1 MENKSNEKHLHLQV
15 KQETLTEEGTFT
27 GYASIF
33 GNKDSYNDI
42 VQKGAFTNSLRDR
55 KVKLLWQH
63 CPNKPIGKFT
73 KIYEDD
79 KGLFVEGQLF
89 LDIQLAQEAY
99 SLLKNDGID
108 GISIGYRNIKTEYD
122 EENDIRY
129 LKEVELY
136 EASIVTFPAN
146 ETATVMDVKKE
157 EKPQIN
163 IDNVKTLK
171 EITDFLKI
179 KGLTKSER
187 NAIIVKIKN
196 FVINEHKENLAGERL
211 VKSIKELVTTFE
223 AA

>member
-1 MENKSNEKHLHLQV
+1 MEHKINEKHLHLQV

-42 VQKGAFTNSLRDR
+42 VQKGAFTNSLKDR

-63 CPNKPIGKFT
+63 KSSEVIGVFT
-73 KIYEDD
+73 EVYEDE
-79 KGLFVEGQLF
+79 KGLFVKGKLF
-89 LDIQLAQEAY
+89 LDVQKGKEAHAI
-99 SLLKNDGID
+99 LKGGGLD
-108 GISIGYRNIKTEYD
+108 GISIGYRTTKTEYD
-122 EENDIRY
+122 EENNIKY

-136 EASIVTFPAN
+136 EASLVTFPAN

-157 EKPQIN
+157 EKPQIS
-163 IDNVKTLK
+163 IDDVATLK

-187 NAIIVKIKN
+187 TAIIVKIKN
-196 FVINEHKENLAGERL
+196 FVISEHKENLAGERL